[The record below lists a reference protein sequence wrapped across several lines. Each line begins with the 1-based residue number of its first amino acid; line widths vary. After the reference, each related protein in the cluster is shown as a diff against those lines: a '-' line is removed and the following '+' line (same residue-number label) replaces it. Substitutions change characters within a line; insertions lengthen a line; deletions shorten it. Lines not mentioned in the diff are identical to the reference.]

1 MLLAGMF
8 IAKLQRRC
16 DFRTEEVAKS
26 WRRGSRV
33 WMLGLLVS
41 SLPAIAQIAGRIN
54 GRVLDASGAS
64 IANVRLTVT
73 ESDTKVSRVGLSD
86 ANGFYEFADVLP
98 GKYTLEAEAARFQRQ
113 VISNM
118 TLEVAQVLRQD
129 LNLQLGAANERV
141 DVTASAVALQTEDSQ
156 VGSVVGTTAV
166 NDLPLNGRDFT
177 QLMGLL
183 PGASEGTPGTISGGG
198 TTNRHYNERVAGEA
212 FSVNGQRSNY
222 NEFLIDGFMDKEVQS
237 GTAAASPIIDSLME
251 FRVQTSNYSAVLGT
265 EAGGQINTV
274 LKSGTN
280 DLHGTVWE
288 YLRNDDFDANDFF
301 SNLSGQPK
309 GEYRRNQF
317 GAAAGGPV
325 LLPKYNG
332 RNRTFIYGAFEDT
345 QIVAAVTPT
354 LTTVPTAN
362 QRQGIFTSVVDDPL
376 TGLPFPN
383 NQIPATRINSIANT
397 LLHRWVPLPNNGTG
411 TLNYYSDYPSR
422 TSGLYSN
429 LRIDHHISDKDHIF
443 GHYLF
448 NDTSYHYAKIFP
460 TDGTSDNTRGQNVLG
475 DWTHIFDPRT
485 LNDFHI
491 GYMRFFENEYE
502 IREYKENVLQE
513 LGITGLCEN
522 PNCWGIP
529 QEQVTGFQT
538 FGEHGGQ
545 PQSGPRGWSNQVYQ
559 IQDVFS
565 HQAGSHSISF
575 GLAANQN
582 FNNYPE
588 TIQPRGVYSYDGRFS
603 GGAGNLNNSM
613 SDYLLGLPYSTAL
626 STKEFD
632 PHLRYKTWA
641 PFIQDD
647 WRVSS
652 ELTVNLGFRYEINE
666 RPRAKHNA
674 IVNILLD
681 PSNGTAQVV
690 TGQNPG
696 NLPPELMYMDWHD
709 FDPRVGF
716 AYNPKA
722 LGGKTVFRSA
732 YGIFS
737 QRESQNSWVF
747 MADNPPFIETASVTI
762 NKIPTSPLYFGNY
775 NLANP
780 YGLAA
785 VALPS
790 INSMAVN
797 FLDGRVQM
805 WNFDM
810 QQSLTPTMLLDIN
823 YVGNHGSHLP
833 LLTVQ
838 NQRQPGPGATT
849 TDKPYPAFNGISL
862 AEPVGDSNYNGLQ
875 VKLEKRYS
883 SGVQFI
889 SAYTYSKCI
898 SNGDATGTGEGGPGS
913 PTIQDPYDLAANRGP
928 CAQDAR
934 QRYSL
939 SAIYALPF
947 GKGRAFLSRASR
959 AEDALFGGWQINGI
973 LTLRTGQPLTVI
985 MSSDIANDGGTT
997 WANVVGNPNAGGAR
1011 TIYQWFNTAAFVSP
1025 AHYTYGDEG
1034 RNMVIGPP
1042 VNNLDLSLFKVVKV
1056 TERESFQ
1063 FRAEFFNA
1071 LNHAQFAAPAVTL
1084 GLPTF
1089 GEISS
1094 SLHPARQVQ
1103 LALKFLF

>member
-1 MLLAGMF
+1 LIMSSLNVS
-8 IAKLQRRC
+8 Q
-16 DFRTEEVAKS
+16 
-26 WRRGSRV
+26 V
-33 WMLGLLVS
+33 WTLGLLLS

-54 GRVLDASGAS
+54 GRALDSSGAS
-64 IANVRLTVT
+64 IADVRLTLT
-73 ESDTKVSRVGLSD
+73 ESDTRVSRVGLTD
-86 ANGFYEFADVLP
+86 ATGFYEFANVLP
-98 GKYTLEAEAARFQRQ
+98 GKYILEAEAAGFQRQ

-129 LNLQLGAANERV
+129 LNLQLGSANERV
-141 DVTASAVALQTEDSQ
+141 DVTASALALQTEDSQ
-156 VGSVVGTTAV
+156 VGGVVGTTAV

-177 QLMGLL
+177 QLMLLL
-183 PGASEGTPGTISGGG
+183 PGASEGTPGTLSGGG

-237 GTAAASPIIDSLME
+237 GTAAASPIIDSLLE
-251 FRVQTSNYSAVLGT
+251 FRVQSSNYSAQFGT

-280 DLHGTVWE
+280 DLHGSVWE

-325 LLPKYNG
+325 FLPKYNG

-345 QIVAAVTPT
+345 QIVEGVTPT
-354 LTTVPTAN
+354 LATVPTVN
-362 QRQGIFTSVVDDPL
+362 QRQGIFTSVVDDPV
-376 TGLPFPN
+376 TGIPFPN
-383 NQIPATRINSIANT
+383 NQIPATRISSINNT
-397 LLHRWVPLPNNGTG
+397 ILQNWVPLPNNGTG
-411 TLNYYSDYPSR
+411 KLNYYSNDPSR

-429 LRIDHHISDKDHIF
+429 WRIDHHISDKDNIF
-443 GHYLF
+443 GHYVF
-448 NDTSYHYAKIFP
+448 NDASYHYAKIFP
-460 TDGTSDNTRGQNVLG
+460 TDGTSDDTRGQNLLG
-475 DWTHIFDPRT
+475 DWTHIFGPRT

-513 LGITGLCEN
+513 LGIKGLCEM
-522 PNCWGIP
+522 PSCWGIP
-529 QEQVTGFQT
+529 QESVTGFET

-575 GLAANQN
+575 GLTANQN
-582 FNNYPE
+582 FNNFPQVTE
-588 TIQPRGVYSYDGRFS
+588 PRGAFSYDGRFT
-603 GGAGNLNNSM
+603 GGAGVLSNAM
-613 SDYLLGLPYSTAL
+613 GDYLLGLPYNTAL
-626 STKEFD
+626 STTEFD
-632 PHLRYKTWA
+632 PHFRYKTWS
-641 PFIQDD
+641 PFIQED

-690 TGQNPG
+690 TGQDPG
-696 NLPPELMYMDWHD
+696 TLPPELMYIDWRD

-732 YGIFS
+732 YGIFT
-737 QRESQNSWVF
+737 QREGQISWIN
-747 MADNPPFIETASVTI
+747 MATNPPYVTTSSITI
-762 NKIPTSPLYFGNY
+762 NNIPTSPLYFGNF

-780 YGLAA
+780 YSLATA
-785 VALPS
+785 ALPS
-790 INSMAVN
+790 ITSTSVN

-810 QQSLTPTMLLDIN
+810 QQSLTKSLLLDIA
-823 YVGNHGSHLP
+823 YVGNHSSHLA
-833 LLTVQ
+833 LSTTE
-838 NQRQPGPGATT
+838 NQRLPGPGATT
-849 TDKPYPAFNGISL
+849 TNKPYPAFNGIGL
-862 AEPVGDSNYNGLQ
+862 TEPVGDSNYNALE
-875 VKLEKRYS
+875 VRVEKRYTN
-883 SGVQFI
+883 GVQFI
-889 SAYTYSKCI
+889 SSYTYSKCI
-898 SNGDATGTGEGGPGS
+898 SNGDATGSGEGGSGS

-947 GKGRAFLSRASR
+947 GKGQAFLSRASR
-959 AEDALFGGWQINGI
+959 VEDAILGGWQINGI
-973 LTLRTGQPLTVI
+973 LTLRTGQPLTVV
-985 MSSDIANDGGTT
+985 MSSDVANDGGTT

-1025 AHYTYGDEG
+1025 AQYTYGDEG
-1034 RNMVIGPP
+1034 RNMVTGPP

-1056 TERESFQ
+1056 TEHKNFQ

-1071 LNHAQFAAPAVTL
+1071 LNHPQFAAPAVTL

-1103 LALKFLF
+1103 LSLKLLF